1 VLRNSDTDTG
11 EDVVDN
17 KRREEVE
24 KEFQKLTS
32 MYVQKE
38 IQREKELSEKGL
50 IVGLDGTNYF
60 KDIQEWHRREVNKL
74 KDKYGIN

>member
-1 VLRNSDTDTG
+1 M
-11 EDVVDN
+11 DN
-17 KRREEVE
+17 KRREAMER
-24 KEFQKLTS
+24 EFQKLTS

-50 IVGLDGTNYF
+50 LVGLDGPNYF
-60 KDIQEWHRREVNKL
+60 KDIRDWHRKEVKKL